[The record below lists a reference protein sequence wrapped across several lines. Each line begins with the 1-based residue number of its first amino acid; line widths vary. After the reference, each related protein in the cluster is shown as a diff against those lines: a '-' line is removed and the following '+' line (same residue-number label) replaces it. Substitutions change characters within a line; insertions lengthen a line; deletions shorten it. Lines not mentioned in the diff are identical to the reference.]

1 MESTTLKKKRLQFG
15 LTQTQLGK
23 RLGVSRKTILN
34 YESGI
39 TIIPETKAQLLD
51 LIFSEDLVITKN
63 KKAEVVL
70 ISRNVLAGILPYL
83 SQLEGTI
90 SEMKCE
96 LEAIKIYMKTGQ
108 DL

>member
-1 MESTTLKKKRLQFG
+1 MESTTLKKKRLEFG

-34 YESGI
+34 YETGI
-39 TIIPETKAQLLD
+39 TVIPETKAQLLD
-51 LIFSEDLVITKN
+51 LIFIDDLKITKN
-63 KKAEVVL
+63 KKSEVIL

-83 SQLEGTI
+83 TQLENSV